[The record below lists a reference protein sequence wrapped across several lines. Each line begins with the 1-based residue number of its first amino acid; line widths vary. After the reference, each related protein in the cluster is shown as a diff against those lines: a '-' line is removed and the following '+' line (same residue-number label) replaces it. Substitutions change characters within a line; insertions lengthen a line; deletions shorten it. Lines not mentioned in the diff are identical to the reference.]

1 MDFCSTLPLAGV
13 DEAGRGPLAGPVVAA
28 AVALDPDR
36 PIAGLGDSKAL
47 SEKRRRMLFQ
57 EISDKAHIGVGIAE
71 PAEIDRLNILHA
83 TMAAMRRA
91 VLGLGVAVTEIQI
104 DGNRVPPDLPVPA
117 SAIIKGDAKVAAIGA
132 ASIIAKTLRDDLML
146 LADARY
152 PGYGFARH
160 KGYPSPGHREALER
174 LGPCPIHRMSYAPV
188 RKALESRQP
197 RDANHCG

>member
-1 MDFCSTLPLAGV
+1 MDFCSPLPLAGV

-28 AVALDPDR
+28 AVALDPNR
-36 PIAGLGDSKAL
+36 PIAGLGDSKSL
-47 SEKRRRMLFQ
+47 SEKRRRLLFD
-57 EISDKAHIGVGIAE
+57 EIMSRAHVGVGIAE

-91 VLGLGVAVTEIQI
+91 VLGLDVAVAEIQI
-104 DGNRVPPDLPVPA
+104 DGNRVPDDLPYPA
-117 SAIIKGDAKVAAIGA
+117 SAIVKGDAKIAAIGA
-132 ASIIAKTLRDDLML
+132 ASIIAKTLRDDLMI

-160 KGYPSPGHREALER
+160 KGYPSPVHREALEQ

-188 RKALESRQP
+188 RKAHESRRT

>member
-1 MDFCSTLPLAGV
+1 MDFCSPLPLAGV

-28 AVALDPDR
+28 AVALDPER
-36 PIAGLGDSKAL
+36 PIAGLGDSKSL
-47 SEKRRRMLFQ
+47 SEKRRRLLFDQ
-57 EISDKAHIGVGIAE
+57 IMSRAHVGVGIAE

-91 VLGLGVAVTEIQI
+91 VLGLDVAVAEIQI
-104 DGNRVPPDLPVPA
+104 DGNRVPDDLPYPA
-117 SAIIKGDAKVAAIGA
+117 SAIVKGDAKIAAIGA
-132 ASIIAKTLRDDLML
+132 ASIIAKTLRDDLMI

-160 KGYPSPGHREALER
+160 KGYPSPVHREALEQ

-188 RKALESRQP
+188 RKAHESRRT

>member
-36 PIAGLGDSKAL
+36 PIAGLGDSKTL
-47 SEKRRRMLFQ
+47 SEKRRRHLFA
-57 EISDKAHIGVGIAE
+57 EIMDKAHIGVGIAE

-91 VLGLGVAVTEIQI
+91 VLELEVTVCEIQI
-104 DGNRVPPDLPVPA
+104 DGNRVPAHLPFPA
-117 SAIIKGDAKVAAIGA
+117 SAIVKGDAKVAAIGA
-132 ASIIAKTLRDDLML
+132 ASIIAKTLRDDLMM

-152 PGYGFARH
+152 PGYGFAKH
-160 KGYPSPGHREALER
+160 KGYPSPVHREALER
-174 LGPCPIHRMSYAPV
+174 LGPCPIHRRSYAPV
-188 RKALESRQP
+188 QKAYESRLT

>member
-1 MDFCSTLPLAGV
+1 MDFCSPLPLAGV

-28 AVALDPDR
+28 AVALDPER
-36 PIAGLGDSKAL
+36 PIAGLGDSKSL
-47 SEKRRRMLFQ
+47 SEKRRRLLFD
-57 EISDKAHIGVGIAE
+57 EIMSRAHVGVGIAE

-91 VLGLGVAVTEIQI
+91 VLGLDVAVAEIQI
-104 DGNRVPPDLPVPA
+104 DGNRVPDDLPYPA
-117 SAIIKGDAKVAAIGA
+117 SAIVKGDAKIAAIGA
-132 ASIIAKTLRDDLML
+132 ASIIAKTLRDDLMI

-160 KGYPSPGHREALER
+160 KGYPSPVHREALEQ

-188 RKALESRQP
+188 RKAHESRRT

>member
-1 MDFCSTLPLAGV
+1 MDFCSPLPLAGV

-28 AVALDPDR
+28 AVALDPER
-36 PIAGLGDSKAL
+36 PIAGLGDSKSL
-47 SEKRRRMLFQ
+47 SEKRRRLLFD
-57 EISDKAHIGVGIAE
+57 EIMSRAHVGVGIAE

-91 VLGLGVAVTEIQI
+91 VLGLDVAVAEIQI
-104 DGNRVPPDLPVPA
+104 DGNRVPDDLPYPA
-117 SAIIKGDAKVAAIGA
+117 SAIVKGDAKIAAIGA
-132 ASIIAKTLRDDLML
+132 ASIIAKTLRDDLMI
-146 LADARY
+146 LADARS

-160 KGYPSPGHREALER
+160 KGYPSPVHREALEQ

-188 RKALESRQP
+188 RKAHESRRT